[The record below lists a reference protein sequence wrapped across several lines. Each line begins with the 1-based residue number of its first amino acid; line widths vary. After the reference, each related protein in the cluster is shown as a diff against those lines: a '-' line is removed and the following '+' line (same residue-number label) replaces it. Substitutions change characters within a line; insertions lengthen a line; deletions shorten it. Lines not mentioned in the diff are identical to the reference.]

1 MTVFAKEQPELE
13 KAVADPFAAAG
24 APPSR
29 GDRWRRRLRDE
40 GLAGCARHLLARTL
54 LGARVGNPALE
65 DGLLL
70 MQLRAAQGF
79 FAGLDRT
86 EQRRAELEAVRTMP
100 DREILTRFPRLIVPT
115 YSGDEE
121 LFASDAFETLL
132 PDGWPVER
140 KSLDEVMQR

>member
-1 MTVFAKEQPELE
+1 
-13 KAVADPFAAAG
+13 
-24 APPSR
+24 
-29 GDRWRRRLRDE
+29 
-40 GLAGCARHLLARTL
+40 
-54 LGARVGNPALE
+54 
-65 DGLLL
+65 

-140 KSLDEVMQR
+140 KSLDEVMRR